1 MRFGPN
7 YHNARQMQTKLL
19 QAVCDEKTSARDRA
33 QCAKAWTE
41 VERLKREMRG
51 IPPLAAAKLSE
62 LGAGMKRAKPAA
74 LKEPVELEPEEVSEA
89 AEV

>member
-1 MRFGPN
+1 MRYGPT
-7 YHNARQMQTKLL
+7 YYEAKALQTSLL
-19 QAVCDEKTSARDRA
+19 QAIHDEKTPARDRA

-51 IPPLAAAKLSE
+51 IPPLAAVKVSE

-74 LKEPVELEPEEVSEA
+74 LREPVELEPEEVF
-89 AEV
+89 EVGEN